1 VMGEKSL
8 SDWYLPAHSMPP
20 QSLSWCIKERLFF
33 YLCIFIKKK
42 KGLKMAIMNWRHFR
56 LAAAATAV
64 AILAACGGGGADQT
78 SQRAGITSIK
88 VMGDS
93 LSDVGVFKGIPTNG
107 RIFSVQDSASEPN
120 TDWTERIA
128 ALLGVPQLCNFFK
141 YTGAAAA
148 PFSLVPGCTS
158 YAVGGGRINNFNP
171 QTGAGASPFSIT
183 YQLQV
188 ASSAGNYKSTDLL
201 LIDGGGNDAADLVG
215 AYLNAAKDGGASYA
229 AMTGTL
235 IPAGTLAPM
244 LANGQAG
251 LAQVGGTYMVA
262 LADKF
267 YGSIKTNALDKGAE
281 RILVLNTPGITNTP
295 RFQMVL
301 GGIAAAYGGGATG
314 AGARAQSEA
323 LFKSWV
329 EAFNSRLATLV
340 ANDKRIVLV
349 DFYTA
354 FNDQIANPAQYGL
367 TNVTTPACP
376 ITGMGSDGLPLY
388 NFQTCTAAAL
398 SAMTPP
404 AGATGGSNWWQTYAF
419 SDGFHP
425 TPLGYQLMSQLV
437 AKSLATAGWL

>member
-1 VMGEKSL
+1 
-8 SDWYLPAHSMPP
+8 
-20 QSLSWCIKERLFF
+20 
-33 YLCIFIKKK
+33 
-42 KGLKMAIMNWRHFR
+42 MAVMNWRHFR

-78 SQRAGITSIK
+78 SQRAGIISVK

-93 LSDVGVFKGIPTNG
+93 LTDSGVNKGLPGSG
-107 RIFSVQDSASEPN
+107 RIYSIQDSANEPN
-120 TDWTERIA
+120 TLWTERIA
-128 ALLGVPQLCNFFK
+128 ALFGTPQLCNYFK
-141 YTGAAAA
+141 FTGTTFTTN
-148 PFSLVPGCTS
+148 PSCTS
-158 YAVGGGRINNFNP
+158 YGIASGRINNFSLA
-171 QTGAGASPFSIT
+171 TGGTASPASIP

-188 ASSAGNYKSTDLL
+188 ASTIGFKNTDLL
-201 LIDGGGNDAADLVG
+201 LIDGGGNDAADLVN

-229 AMTGTL
+229 AMAGTL
-235 IPAGTLAPM
+235 IPAATLGPM
-244 LANGQAG
+244 LAGGQAG
-251 LAQVGGTYMVA
+251 LAQVGSAYMVA

-267 YGSIKTNALDKGAE
+267 YASIKASALDKGAE
-281 RILVLNTPGITNTP
+281 RIAVLNMPGITNTP

-314 AGARAQSEA
+314 AGARAQSEV

-329 EAFNSRLATLV
+329 EAFNARLATLV
-340 ANDKRIVLV
+340 ANEKRIVLV

-376 ITGMGSDGLPLY
+376 ITGIGSDGLPSY

-419 SDGFHP
+419 ADGFHP
-425 TPLGYQLMSQLV
+425 TPLGYQLLSQLV

>member
-1 VMGEKSL
+1 
-8 SDWYLPAHSMPP
+8 
-20 QSLSWCIKERLFF
+20 
-33 YLCIFIKKK
+33 
-42 KGLKMAIMNWRHFR
+42 MAITNWRHFR
-56 LAAAATAV
+56 LAAAATAI
-64 AILAACGGGGADQT
+64 AILAACGGGGADPT

-128 ALLGVPQLCNFFK
+128 ALLGIPQLCNFFK

-235 IPAGTLAPM
+235 IPAATLGPM
-244 LANGQAG
+244 LASGQAG
-251 LAQVGGTYMVA
+251 LAQVGGAYMVA

-267 YGSIKTNALDKGAE
+267 YASIKTSALDKGAE
-281 RILVLNTPGITNTP
+281 RILLLNTPGITNTP

-301 GGIAAAYGGGATG
+301 SGVAAAYGGGATG
-314 AGARAQSEA
+314 AGARAQSET

-329 EAFNSRLATLV
+329 EAFNYRLAALV
-340 ANDKRIVLV
+340 ANEKRIVLV

-376 ITGMGSDGLPLY
+376 ITGLGSDGLPLY

-404 AGATGGSNWWQTYAF
+404 AGATGGSNWWQTYGF

-425 TPLGYQLMSQLV
+425 SPLGYQLLSQLV

>member
-1 VMGEKSL
+1 
-8 SDWYLPAHSMPP
+8 
-20 QSLSWCIKERLFF
+20 
-33 YLCIFIKKK
+33 
-42 KGLKMAIMNWRHFR
+42 MAIMNWRHFR

-64 AILAACGGGGADQT
+64 AILAACGGGGADPT

>member
-1 VMGEKSL
+1 
-8 SDWYLPAHSMPP
+8 
-20 QSLSWCIKERLFF
+20 
-33 YLCIFIKKK
+33 
-42 KGLKMAIMNWRHFR
+42 MAITNWRHFR

-64 AILAACGGGGADQT
+64 AILAACGGGGADPT

-107 RIFSVQDSASEPN
+107 RIFSVQDSSSEPN

-244 LANGQAG
+244 LASGQAG
-251 LAQVGGTYMVA
+251 LAQVGGAYMVA

>member
-1 VMGEKSL
+1 
-8 SDWYLPAHSMPP
+8 
-20 QSLSWCIKERLFF
+20 
-33 YLCIFIKKK
+33 
-42 KGLKMAIMNWRHFR
+42 MAITNWRHFR

-64 AILAACGGGGADQT
+64 AILAACGGGGADPT

-141 YTGAAAA
+141 FTGAAAA

-201 LIDGGGNDAADLVG
+201 LIDGGGNDAADLVS

-244 LANGQAG
+244 LASGQAG
-251 LAQVGGTYMVA
+251 LAQVGGAYMVA

-437 AKSLATAGWL
+437 VKSLATAGWL

>member
-1 VMGEKSL
+1 
-8 SDWYLPAHSMPP
+8 
-20 QSLSWCIKERLFF
+20 
-33 YLCIFIKKK
+33 
-42 KGLKMAIMNWRHFR
+42 MAVTNWRHFR

-64 AILAACGGGGADQT
+64 AILAACGGGGADPT

-107 RIFSVQDSASEPN
+107 RIFSVQDSSSEPN

>member
-1 VMGEKSL
+1 
-8 SDWYLPAHSMPP
+8 
-20 QSLSWCIKERLFF
+20 
-33 YLCIFIKKK
+33 
-42 KGLKMAIMNWRHFR
+42 MAVMNWRHFR
-56 LAAAATAV
+56 LAAATTAV

>member
-1 VMGEKSL
+1 
-8 SDWYLPAHSMPP
+8 
-20 QSLSWCIKERLFF
+20 
-33 YLCIFIKKK
+33 
-42 KGLKMAIMNWRHFR
+42 MAITNWRHFR

-64 AILAACGGGGADQT
+64 AILAACGGGGADPT
-78 SQRAGITSIK
+78 SQRASITSIK

-141 YTGAAAA
+141 FTGAAAA

-201 LIDGGGNDAADLVG
+201 LIDGGGNDAADLVS

-244 LANGQAG
+244 LASGQAG
-251 LAQVGGTYMVA
+251 LAQVGGAYMVA

>member
-1 VMGEKSL
+1 
-8 SDWYLPAHSMPP
+8 
-20 QSLSWCIKERLFF
+20 
-33 YLCIFIKKK
+33 
-42 KGLKMAIMNWRHFR
+42 MAVANWRHFR
-56 LAAAATAV
+56 LAAAAAAV
-64 AILAACGGGGADQT
+64 AILAACGGGGADPT

-107 RIFSVQDSASEPN
+107 RIFSVQGSASEPN

-128 ALLGVPQLCNFFK
+128 ALLGIPQLCNFFK

-148 PFSLVPGCTS
+148 PFSMVPGCTS

-235 IPAGTLAPM
+235 IPAGTLVPM
-244 LANGQAG
+244 LASGQAG
-251 LAQVGGTYMVA
+251 LAQVGGAYMVA

-267 YGSIKTNALDKGAE
+267 YASIKTSALDKGAE
-281 RILVLNTPGITNTP
+281 RIVLLNTPGITNTP

-340 ANDKRIVLV
+340 ANDKRVVLV

-425 TPLGYQLMSQLV
+425 TPLGYQLLSQLV

>member
-1 VMGEKSL
+1 MKSMKWKL
-8 SDWYLPAHSMPP
+8 AL
-20 QSLSWCIKERLFF
+20 LTT
-33 YLCIFIKKK
+33 
-42 KGLKMAIMNWRHFR
+42 
-56 LAAAATAV
+56 AAAAFLV
-64 AILAACGGGGADQT
+64 GCGGGGADKT
-78 SQRAGITSIK
+78 SQRAGITSVK

-93 LSDVGVFKGIPTNG
+93 LADSGVFNGIPGNG
-107 RIFSVQDSASEPN
+107 RIFSVQNSASEPN
-120 TDWTERIA
+120 VLWTERIA
-128 ALLGVPQLCNFFK
+128 ATLGTPQLCNFFK
-141 YTGAAAA
+141 YTGAAAS
-148 PFSLVPGCTS
+148 PFSMVPGCGS
-158 YAVGGGRINNFNP
+158 YAVGGGRINNINP

-188 ASSAGNYKSTDLL
+188 AASAGAYSSSDLL

-215 AYLNAAKDGGASYA
+215 AYLGAAKDGGAGFA
-229 AMTGTL
+229 AMAGTL
-235 IPAGTLAPM
+235 IPAATLGPM

-267 YGSIKTNALDKGAE
+267 YASIKTNALDKGAQ
-281 RILVLNTPGITNTP
+281 RIAVLNMPGITNTP

-301 GGIAAAYGGGATG
+301 SGIAAAYGGGATG

-323 LFKSWV
+323 LFKSWI

-349 DFYTA
+349 DFYSA
-354 FNDQIANPAQYGL
+354 FNDQVAHPEQYGL

-376 ITGMGSDGLPLY
+376 ITGLGADGLPTY
-388 NFQTCTAAAL
+388 NFQTCTAANL

-404 AGATGGSNWWQTYAF
+404 AGATGGANWWQTYAF

-425 TPLGYQLMSQLV
+425 TPLGYQLLGQLV
-437 AKSLATAGWL
+437 SKSLATAGWL

>member
-1 VMGEKSL
+1 
-8 SDWYLPAHSMPP
+8 
-20 QSLSWCIKERLFF
+20 
-33 YLCIFIKKK
+33 
-42 KGLKMAIMNWRHFR
+42 MAITNWRHFR

-64 AILAACGGGGADQT
+64 AILAACGGGGADPT

>member
-1 VMGEKSL
+1 
-8 SDWYLPAHSMPP
+8 
-20 QSLSWCIKERLFF
+20 
-33 YLCIFIKKK
+33 
-42 KGLKMAIMNWRHFR
+42 MAITNWRHFR

-64 AILAACGGGGADQT
+64 AILAACGGGGADPT
-78 SQRAGITSIK
+78 SQRASITSIK

-93 LSDVGVFKGIPTNG
+93 LSDVGVFKGIPSNG
-107 RIFSVQDSASEPN
+107 RIFTVQDSASEPN

-141 YTGAAAA
+141 FTGAAAA

-244 LANGQAG
+244 LASGQAG
-251 LAQVGGTYMVA
+251 LAQVGGAYMVA

-354 FNDQIANPAQYGL
+354 FNDQLANPAQYGL

>member
-1 VMGEKSL
+1 
-8 SDWYLPAHSMPP
+8 
-20 QSLSWCIKERLFF
+20 
-33 YLCIFIKKK
+33 
-42 KGLKMAIMNWRHFR
+42 MAVMNWRFFR
-56 LAAAATAV
+56 LAVAATAV
-64 AILAACGGGGADQT
+64 AILAACGGGGADPT

-244 LANGQAG
+244 LARGQAG
-251 LAQVGGTYMVA
+251 LAQVGGAYMVA

>member
-1 VMGEKSL
+1 
-8 SDWYLPAHSMPP
+8 
-20 QSLSWCIKERLFF
+20 
-33 YLCIFIKKK
+33 
-42 KGLKMAIMNWRHFR
+42 MAITNWRHFR

-64 AILAACGGGGADQT
+64 AILAACGGGGADPT

-107 RIFSVQDSASEPN
+107 RIFSVQDSSSEPN

-141 YTGAAAA
+141 FTGAAAA

-201 LIDGGGNDAADLVG
+201 LIDGGGNDAADLVS

-244 LANGQAG
+244 LASGQAG
-251 LAQVGGTYMVA
+251 LAQVGGAYMVA

>member
-1 VMGEKSL
+1 
-8 SDWYLPAHSMPP
+8 
-20 QSLSWCIKERLFF
+20 
-33 YLCIFIKKK
+33 
-42 KGLKMAIMNWRHFR
+42 MAITNWRHFR

-64 AILAACGGGGADQT
+64 AILAACGGGGADPT
-78 SQRAGITSIK
+78 SQRASITSIK

-141 YTGAAAA
+141 FTGAAAA

-215 AYLNAAKDGGASYA
+215 AYLNAAKDGGASYS

-235 IPAGTLAPM
+235 IPAGTLTPM
-244 LANGQAG
+244 LASGQAG
-251 LAQVGGTYMVA
+251 LAQVGGAYMVA

-437 AKSLATAGWL
+437 VKSLATAGWL

>member
-1 VMGEKSL
+1 
-8 SDWYLPAHSMPP
+8 
-20 QSLSWCIKERLFF
+20 
-33 YLCIFIKKK
+33 
-42 KGLKMAIMNWRHFR
+42 MAIMNWRHFR

-251 LAQVGGTYMVA
+251 LAQVGGAYMVA

>member
-1 VMGEKSL
+1 
-8 SDWYLPAHSMPP
+8 
-20 QSLSWCIKERLFF
+20 
-33 YLCIFIKKK
+33 
-42 KGLKMAIMNWRHFR
+42 MAVMNWRHFR

-64 AILAACGGGGADQT
+64 AILAACGGGGGADPT

-148 PFSLVPGCTS
+148 PFSMVPGCTS

-235 IPAGTLAPM
+235 IPAGTLVPM
-244 LANGQAG
+244 LASGQAG
-251 LAQVGGTYMVA
+251 LAQVGGAYMVA

-267 YGSIKTNALDKGAE
+267 YASIKTSALDKGAE
-281 RILVLNTPGITNTP
+281 RIVLLNTPGITNTP

-314 AGARAQSEA
+314 AGARAQSET

-340 ANDKRIVLV
+340 ANEKRVVLV

-425 TPLGYQLMSQLV
+425 TPLGYQLLSQLV

>member
-1 VMGEKSL
+1 
-8 SDWYLPAHSMPP
+8 
-20 QSLSWCIKERLFF
+20 
-33 YLCIFIKKK
+33 
-42 KGLKMAIMNWRHFR
+42 MAIMNWRHFR

-78 SQRAGITSIK
+78 SQSAGITSIK

-251 LAQVGGTYMVA
+251 LAQVGGTYMAA

>member
-1 VMGEKSL
+1 
-8 SDWYLPAHSMPP
+8 
-20 QSLSWCIKERLFF
+20 
-33 YLCIFIKKK
+33 
-42 KGLKMAIMNWRHFR
+42 MAVANWRHFR
-56 LAAAATAV
+56 LAAAAAAV
-64 AILAACGGGGADQT
+64 AILAACGGGGADPT

-128 ALLGVPQLCNFFK
+128 ALLGIPQLCNFFK

-148 PFSLVPGCTS
+148 PFSMVPGCTS

-235 IPAGTLAPM
+235 IPAGTLVPM
-244 LANGQAG
+244 LASGQAG
-251 LAQVGGTYMVA
+251 LAQVGGAYMVA

-267 YGSIKTNALDKGAE
+267 YASIKTSALDKGAE
-281 RILVLNTPGITNTP
+281 RIVLLNTPGITNTP

-340 ANDKRIVLV
+340 ANDKRVVLV

>member
-1 VMGEKSL
+1 
-8 SDWYLPAHSMPP
+8 
-20 QSLSWCIKERLFF
+20 
-33 YLCIFIKKK
+33 
-42 KGLKMAIMNWRHFR
+42 MAIMNWRHFR
-56 LAAAATAV
+56 LAAATTAV